1 MLKIRLQRVGRK
13 NDPSFRLVV
22 IESTNAAKKSGRF
35 AEVLGSYDARH
46 GEPQIK
52 ADRVKH
58 WIGMGAQVSD
68 TVHNLLIKKGVIEG
82 KAKNPLPKKTAIK
95 KPAEPVEEKAPEAE
109 AEIPAETT
117 VKAPVETPEEP
128 KAEEKPE
135 EEKTEEPVA

>member
-13 NDPSFRLVV
+13 NDPSFRIVV
-22 IESTNAAKKSGRF
+22 TESTNAAKKSGRF

-68 TVHNLLIKKGVIEG
+68 TVHNLLIKQGVIEG

-95 KPAEPVEEKAPEAE
+95 KPAEPVEKKPVAEVEEKTPEAE
-109 AEIPAETT
+109 VPAE
-117 VKAPVETPEEP
+117 APVETPEEP

-135 EEKTEEPVA
+135 